1 MQAASAAQL
10 FQSDEAIANSAARTA
25 KAERTKNGIN
35 YGSPICSKEKILAA
49 ALCPYTQFLLTGTSS
64 GALLCFDFD
73 QGAVAYR
80 IQAHGAP
87 VSALAYCRVAEQALV
102 FTGSWDRA
110 MHIYVV
116 SKSGATQISA
126 VADAAGDFIKAICV
140 STKHRV
146 AITGGSDRTVRVWD
160 LSLLFDWISQGSVGE
175 APVPTLAAVARHH
188 TRPITSI
195 AIIPDAPGV
204 IRSDAGISDLDI
216 FSADSMGRVVHS
228 RMENG
233 RVEAVRELDGNE
245 TAVNDIVV
253 SWRAVD
259 PSDALVDQG
268 IDEEWVPD
276 VWTASVDKHARRFP
290 LSPSARE
297 GAVRGRSSAAGAP
310 VGTERPILADRAL
323 EHPHSVGAVAVVGD
337 SVVTTCDGD
346 LWMWCGAKAACT
358 EGHSHEAGYLGVWMH
373 EGEPRI
379 VSAGLDGSVRRWPLH
394 VLHGAKPAVVENVGQ
409 DAGPALTAEEEAEL
423 AELM

>member
-25 KAERTKNGIN
+25 KAERTGSGIS
-35 YGSPICSKEKILAA
+35 YGSPICSTDKLLAA
-49 ALCPYTQFLLTGTSS
+49 ALCPYTHFLWTGTSS
-64 GALLCFDFD
+64 GALLCFDLD
-73 QGAVAYR
+73 QGAVVHR

-87 VSALAYCRVAEQALV
+87 VSALAYCRVAEQSLV

-110 MHIYVV
+110 VHIYAV

-126 VADAAGDFIKAICV
+126 VADAASDFIKAICI
-140 STKHRV
+140 SAKHRV

-160 LSLLFDWISQGSVGE
+160 LSLLFDWINQGRVGE

-188 TRPITSI
+188 TRPVTSI
-195 AIIPDAPGV
+195 AIIPDAPGI
-204 IRSDAGISDLDI
+204 IRSDAGISGLDI

-233 RVEAVRELDGNE
+233 RIDAVRELDGNE
-245 TAVNDIVV
+245 TAVNDMIVA
-253 SWRAVD
+253 WRAVD
-259 PSDALVDQG
+259 PSDTLVDQG
-268 IDEEWVPD
+268 VDEEWAPD

-297 GAVRGRSSAAGAP
+297 GTVRGRSSAAGAP
-310 VGTERPILADRAL
+310 VGGERPILADRAL
-323 EHPHSVGAVAVVGD
+323 EHPLGVGAVAVVGD

-346 LWMWCGAKAACT
+346 LWMWCGTKPTCA

-373 EGEPRI
+373 EGEPWI

-394 VLHGAKPAVVENVGQ
+394 VLHGAQSAAVESIGQ
-409 DAGPALTAEEEAEL
+409 DAGPMLTAEEEAEL